1 MNMTKINAM
10 RRIKEEYNNINSN
23 PISNIGVTIGLYQED
38 NFFEWKCS
46 ILGPRETNYR
56 GGLFYLKIKFPDNYP
71 ESPPEILFENPIYHL
86 NVNSSSSTGFPVGK
100 VYCNSLNNW
109 KNYFNMVKILPEIF
123 VLLFKNNPDCGF
135 DQEKNQEFRFNRQIF
150 EEKIKYFTKK
160 YANPMIG
167 FKNSLQGLD
176 GDFSILK

>member
-1 MNMTKINAM
+1 
-10 RRIKEEYNNINSN
+10 
-23 PISNIGVTIGLYQED
+23 
-38 NFFEWKCS
+38 
-46 ILGPRETNYR
+46 
-56 GGLFYLKIKFPDNYP
+56 
-71 ESPPEILFENPIYHL
+71 
-86 NVNSSSSTGFPVGK
+86 
-100 VYCNSLNNW
+100 
-109 KNYFNMVKILPEIF
+109 MVKILPEIF

-176 GDFSILK
+176 WDFSIHK